1 MRSEP
6 DNDSAAIT
14 SQRATRGAIMEEND
28 SISKLLE
35 VATVA
40 RAKHLARKGKLKQAE
55 LLLVPL
61 SKKQEPPPD
70 VLDLLARI
78 YAQQGKV
85 SSARS
90 IWLDILKKDPSDR
103 HILQALIDCT
113 FLETLGPIQFSLMRL
128 IPWFI
133 IVLVIGLIADL
144 LVLCVQHGL

>member
-14 SQRATRGAIMEEND
+14 SQRTRHATIREEND

-35 VATVA
+35 LATVA

-61 SKKQEPPPD
+61 SKKQEPPLD

-85 SSARS
+85 AEARS
-90 IWLDILKKDPSDR
+90 IWLGLLEQNPSDR

-113 FLETLGPIQFSLMRL
+113 FLENLGPIQFSLMRL